1 MYLVAYQQFRNFSF
15 VTYISDRPSLFPSYL
30 KLVLL
35 PYVKPGSRLF
45 PVFFA
50 LDHLLI
56 IHEQSQ
62 TSTAPSCLN
71 ISGKVLSTL
80 ITTQQVGI
88 YRKSSLVFAIHGASS
103 PTPIYWYFALCVY
116 GPCANL
122 LALRVLSVKGHV
134 RSYKHTHTARSS
146 W

>member
-1 MYLVAYQQFRNFSF
+1 MYLVAYQQFQNFSF
-15 VTYISDRPSLFPSYL
+15 VTYRSDRPSLFPSYL

-35 PYVKPGSRLF
+35 PYVKPGSCLF

-62 TSTAPSCLN
+62 TSTAPSCLD

-80 ITTQQVGI
+80 ITTQQVG
-88 YRKSSLVFAIHGASS
+88 YSTRRDLPQKLTSLRYSWRKFSRANILV
-103 PTPIYWYFALCVY
+103 LCTT
-116 GPCANL
+116 
-122 LALRVLSVKGHV
+122 SVRPMSQYIGTLCSKC
-134 RSYKHTHTARSS
+134 
-146 W
+146 